1 MIMKYFTF
9 KEMVQSDIAKSKDI
23 ENIPNW
29 DQINA
34 LMNLI
39 KYVLDPLR
47 SLYKKAIS
55 VSSGFRSEALNEAVN
70 GSKMSQHMKGEAADI
85 TAGSKK
91 ANMKLFELIR
101 DNLTFDQLIDENDYS
116 WIHVSFTK
124 NNRNQIL
131 HLK

>member
-1 MIMKYFTF
+1 
-9 KEMVQSDIAKSKDI
+9 
-23 ENIPNW
+23 
-29 DQINA
+29 
-34 LMNLI
+34 MNLI

-47 SLYKKAIS
+47 SLYKRAIR

-70 GSKMSQHMKGEAADI
+70 GSKTSQHMKGEAADI

-91 ANMKLFELIR
+91 ANRKLFELIR
-101 DNLTFDQLIDENDYS
+101 DNLTFDQLIDESDYS

>member
-1 MIMKYFTF
+1 MKYFTF
-9 KEMVQSDIAKSKDI
+9 KEMIQSDTAKSNGI

-34 LMNLI
+34 LTNLV

-47 SLYKKAIS
+47 SLYKKAIR

-70 GSKMSQHMKGEAADI
+70 GSKTSQHMKGEAADI

-91 ANMKLFELIR
+91 ENMKLFQLIK

>member
-1 MIMKYFTF
+1 MKYFTF
-9 KEMVQSDIAKSKDI
+9 KEMIQSDTAKSNGI

-47 SLYKKAIS
+47 SLYKKAIR

-70 GSKMSQHMKGEAADI
+70 GSKTSQHMKGEAADI

-101 DNLTFDQLIDENDYS
+101 DNLTFDQLIDESDYS

>member
-1 MIMKYFTF
+1 MKYFTF
-9 KEMVQSDIAKSKDI
+9 KEMIQSDTAKSNGI

-47 SLYKKAIS
+47 SLYKKAIR

-70 GSKMSQHMKGEAADI
+70 GSKTSQHTKGEAADL

-91 ANMKLFELIR
+91 ANRKLFELIR
-101 DNLTFDQLIDENDYS
+101 DNLTFDQLIDESDYS

>member
-1 MIMKYFTF
+1 MKYFTF
-9 KEMVQSDIAKSKDI
+9 KEMIQSDTAKSNGI

-34 LMNLI
+34 LTNLV

-47 SLYKKAIS
+47 SLYKKAIR

-70 GSKMSQHMKGEAADI
+70 GSKTSQHAKGEAADI

-91 ANMKLFELIR
+91 ENMKLFQLIK

>member
-1 MIMKYFTF
+1 MKYFTF
-9 KEMVQSDIAKSKDI
+9 KEMIQSDTAKSKGI

-34 LMNLI
+34 LTNLV
-39 KYVLDPLR
+39 KYVLEPLR
-47 SLYKKAIS
+47 ALYKKPVY

-70 GSKMSQHMKGEAADI
+70 GSKTSQHMKGEAADI

-101 DNLTFDQLIDENDYS
+101 DNLTFDQLIDESDYS

>member
-70 GSKMSQHMKGEAADI
+70 GSKTSQHMKGEAADI

>member
-1 MIMKYFTF
+1 MKYFTF
-9 KEMVQSDIAKSKDI
+9 KEMIQSDTAKSKGI

-47 SLYKKAIS
+47 SLYKRAIR

-70 GSKMSQHMKGEAADI
+70 GSKTSQHMKGEAADI

-91 ANMKLFELIR
+91 ANRKLFELIR
-101 DNLTFDQLIDENDYS
+101 DNLTFDQLIDESDYS

>member
-1 MIMKYFTF
+1 MKYFTF
-9 KEMVQSDIAKSKDI
+9 KEMIQSDTAKSRDI

-34 LMNLI
+34 LTNLV

-47 SLYKKAIS
+47 SLYKKAIR

-70 GSKMSQHMKGEAADI
+70 GSKTSQHAKGEAADI

-91 ANMKLFELIR
+91 ENMKLFQLIK
-101 DNLTFDQLIDENDYS
+101 DNLTFDQLIDESDYS